1 MPRQRS
7 MGGRRGTLLNS
18 GPEPR
23 RRRAGRPRRSASVFL
38 ARRGALSLLSPLGF
52 CLLAAARDARE
63 RRLEGRRVAPP
74 HRAKAE
80 MRRRLSGHP
89 GGEGKGYPC
98 GSGIAG
104 AEGASLCSRPTEGRA
119 ARAAGLAA
127 TSVRGRGFSF
137 EGKGRLGRE
146 RCPKSGALLSRSRLC
161 VRNGGCSPLDALA
174 VFDVGRLFPER
185 CVHARPA
192 IRPGIIRSICGFSV
206 PLGEAWPRFRSLRG
220 VYFTLTPPPPPPP
233 PFFAAVGSFSF
244 GRSSDFP
251 RRVRKRGSRLSN
263 GIFFA

>member
-89 GGEGKGYPC
+89 RGEGKGYPC

-104 AEGASLCSRPTEGRA
+104 AEGASLCPRPTEGRA
-119 ARAAGLAA
+119 GQAAGLAA

-161 VRNGGCSPLDALA
+161 VRCNGCSSVGGPTLPQYIVHFPAGMPLPCLMSEGSSPSA
-174 VFDVGRLFPER
+174 VYT
-185 CVHARPA
+185 
-192 IRPGIIRSICGFSV
+192 PGPPSV
-206 PLGEAWPRFRSLRG
+206 PE
-220 VYFTLTPPPPPPP
+220 
-233 PFFAAVGSFSF
+233 
-244 GRSSDFP
+244 
-251 RRVRKRGSRLSN
+251 
-263 GIFFA
+263 